1 MLVRP
6 ALVAA
11 MAAVLAVTPSR
22 GARAQRPADCER
34 CHASREFLLLAAS
47 DRNVRAGLVVTRS
60 ALSGGPHANAAC
72 GSCHGGVERYPHQPE
87 AARRVGCGDCHAA
100 QDSLWRRG
108 VHASLVVASNTPGLP
123 VTLHAP
129 HAPGAPDSRD
139 PPDAPRSPAAS
150 CVACHGGHDVARK
163 GFLPTADGRASM
175 RQACVRCHEQQVRSA
190 AHDVHADS
198 IACTRCH
205 GTHAMRPVPDPDT
218 RGLDVALAR
227 ACSACHAKE
236 ATSYWRDVHGRTV
249 VRQASGV
256 EPIGADTAATCISCH
271 GEHGI
276 RRASDPTW
284 RFAVADAC
292 TRCHERYGE
301 TYRDS
306 YHGQASR
313 VGSRKAAQ
321 CADCHTPHA
330 VYPATDSASS
340 VSAGNRLATCR
351 GCHTEAG
358 GGFAGYRPHAD
369 PRSRAQNPLLFYVWL
384 FMNTALFGT
393 MIVWGAHTLLWYRRT
408 MVDRRRRPVAS
419 HPAPKPLDAALRGGG
434 PFVWRFNLVFRM
446 VHAMVVI
453 TFFLLVIT
461 GLPLRFSCTAWAP
474 ALMRVLGGATR
485 AGLIHRVSGV
495 FVFGYF
501 ALYAAY
507 VTLRLWRTPDKR
519 RMLLGEDSI
528 IPGMQDVRDAIQMVR
543 WFFGRGPQPRFGR
556 YSYMEK
562 FDYFAELW
570 GVGAIGFTGL
580 MLWQPVLFAR
590 VFPGILFNVAIIV
603 HSYEAMIAT
612 AFIFVIHFFN
622 VHLRPD
628 KWPLDAVMFTGR
640 ATLHYM
646 EEEHPLLAERLEARV
661 RAEPPSPAAVA
672 DLPAPPPPG
681 WMNRLGAV
689 TGLMLL
695 ATGLALVGLILWG
708 SLC

>member
-1 MLVRP
+1 GE
-6 ALVAA
+6 A
-11 MAAVLAVTPSR
+11 R
-22 GARAQRPADCER
+22 GA
-34 CHASREFLLLAAS
+34 
-47 DRNVRAGLVVTRS
+47 
-60 ALSGGPHANAAC
+60 GPGHT
-72 GSCHGGVERYPHQPE
+72 
-87 AARRVGCGDCHAA
+87 ARG
-100 QDSLWRRG
+100 
-108 VHASLVVASNTPGLP
+108 
-123 VTLHAP
+123 
-129 HAPGAPDSRD
+129 
-139 PPDAPRSPAAS
+139 DAPAAT
-150 CVACHGGHDVARK
+150 CVACHGGHDVARS
-163 GFLPTADGRASM
+163 GFLPTAAGRAHM
-175 RQACVRCHEQQVRSA
+175 HEACRRCHPGQVRSA
-190 AHDVHADS
+190 ARDVHGDS
-198 IACTRCH
+198 IACTSCH
-205 GTHAMRPVPDPDT
+205 GTHDMRPVPDEAT
-218 RGLDVALAR
+218 RKIDVALAR
-227 ACSACHAKE
+227 ACSACHSKE
-236 ATSYWRDVHGRTV
+236 SATYWGDVHGRTAA
-249 VRQASGV
+249 RQASGV

-276 RRASDPTW
+276 RRASDPAW

-292 TRCHERYGE
+292 TRCHEAYGAS
-301 TYRDS
+301 YRDS
-306 YHGQASR
+306 YHGQASK
-313 VGSRKAAQ
+313 VGSLRAAE
-321 CADCHTPHA
+321 CADCHNAHG
-330 VYPATDSASS
+330 VLPASDSASS
-340 VSAGNRLATCR
+340 VSATNRIATCR
-351 GCHTEAG
+351 RCHTTAR
-358 GGFAGYRPHAD
+358 GGFAGYRPHAN

-393 MIVWGAHTLLWYRRT
+393 MIVWGAHTVLWYRRT
-408 MVDRRRRPVAS
+408 MVDRRRRAA
-419 HPAPKPLDAALRGGG
+419 HPRPEVPMPLDAGLRGGG
-434 PFVWRFNLVFRM
+434 PFVWRFNLVFRI

-474 ALMRVLGGATR
+474 ALMGVLGGASS

-507 VTLRLWRTPDKR
+507 VTLRLWRATDRR
-519 RMLLGEDSI
+519 RMLLGADSI
-528 IPGMQDVRDAIQMVR
+528 VPGMQDVRDAAQMVR
-543 WFFGRGPQPRFGR
+543 WFFGRGPKPRFDR

-580 MLWQPVLFAR
+580 MLWQPVFFAR
-590 VFPGILFNVAIIV
+590 FFPGILFNVAIIV

-612 AFIFVIHFFN
+612 AFIFIIHFFN

-661 RAEPPSPAAVA
+661 RAGPPSPSAVA

-681 WMNRLGAV
+681 WMNRVGAV